1 MKDADD
7 MKVWTLGALVAA
19 VLGSA
24 TYTIA
29 ATPSVPL
36 PTPSPIVVAQAQAQ
50 PQPAPA
56 PVPQPQVAAQQTA
69 SPPLPPPSWLPQ
81 NLLWIWTAIGTVI
94 ATLKAKDSFLP
105 NWPSPTLVAAAPA
118 APTDPTATTTTGD
131 APVATNSVLQIV
143 QAIFHPQG
151 TAILADPALRAQ
163 IDGALL
169 QLIKSGQPGALIQ
182 SGVSMAIP
190 AAGPIVAALEPALRN
205 IVETAIT
212 NAQAKHAAAAA
223 PAGP

>member
-29 ATPSVPL
+29 AAPSVPL

-50 PQPAPA
+50 AQPAPA
-56 PVPQPQVAAQQTA
+56 PVPQPQVASQPTA
-69 SPPLPPPSWLPQ
+69 SPPLPPPSWLPA
-81 NLLWIWTAIGTVI
+81 NLLWIWTGIAGLI

-105 NWPSPTLVAAAPA
+105 NWPSPTLVAAAPI
-118 APTDPTATTTTGD
+118 DPTATTTTATGD

-190 AAGPIVAALEPALRN
+190 AAGPIITALEPALRN

>member
-50 PQPAPA
+50 AQPAPA
-56 PVPQPQVAAQQTA
+56 PAQQPQVATQPTA
-69 SPPLPPPSWLPQ
+69 SPPLPPPSWLPA
-81 NLLWIWTAIGTVI
+81 NLLWIWTGIAGLI

-105 NWPSPTLVAAAPA
+105 NWPSPTLVAAAPI
-118 APTDPTATTTTGD
+118 DPSVTTTTATD
-131 APVATNSVLQIV
+131 AVPTDAVQQIV

-151 TAILADPALRAQ
+151 TAILASPALRAQ
-163 IDGALL
+163 VDGALL
-169 QLIKSGQPGALIQ
+169 QLIKSGVPGQLIQ
-182 SGVSMAIP
+182 SGLSMAIP
-190 AAGPIVAALEPALRN
+190 AAGPILAALSPAFQS
-205 IVETAIT
+205 IAEKAAADI
-212 NAQAKHAAAAA
+212 AAKHAATPAA
-223 PAGP
+223 P